1 MKRLVINRYVFAGSH
16 HPEVADDVVN
26 GDSIEVIGLAAGQD
40 GRKNL
45 VLFRC
50 RKDEDCMCRRLLKC
64 FEKGIECCLREHVHL
79 IYYIYAVFPDL
90 RRYPHLVHQVLDVLD
105 TVVRRRIEFVD
116 AVGPSFRK

>member
-1 MKRLVINRYVFAGSH
+1 MKRLVIYRYVFAGSH

-26 GDSIEVIGLAAGQD
+26 GNPVEIIGLAAGQD

-79 IYYIYAVFPDL
+79 IYNIYAVFPDL

-105 TVVRRRIEFVD
+105 TVVRRRIKFVD
-116 AVGPSFRK
+116 TVGPSFRK